1 MRSVVGLLVVVTA
14 VLPAGRALSADPN
27 QRAEARKHYAEGVKH
42 YDLAEYEE
50 ALREFKEAYRAADDP
65 AFLFNTA
72 QCYRKLG
79 DVQEAITFYR
89 NYLRKAPASPNR
101 AEVERRIAE
110 LEREQASRPA
120 PLAAASAGTQSP
132 PVATAALLPA
142 RPEAEAGGPSALLVA
157 PETSPPPETTRPFYR
172 RGWFWVAVG
181 VVAAGAVAAAI
192 VLRPGAQPDFCSDC
206 AVTTGIRQP
215 Q

>member
-1 MRSVVGLLVVVTA
+1 MRSVLGLLVVVAA
-14 VLPAGRALSADPN
+14 VLPAGRTLAADPN

-50 ALREFKEAYRAADDP
+50 ALREFKEAYRAAEDP

-79 DVQEAITFYR
+79 NLQEAVTFYR

-120 PLAAASAGTQSP
+120 PLAAASASTQSP
-132 PVATAALLPA
+132 PVATAALVPA

-157 PETSPPPETTRPFYR
+157 PEGSPPPEAARPFYK

-181 VVAAGAVAAAI
+181 AVAAGAVAAVI
-192 VLRPGAQPDFCSDC
+192 LLRPNGQPAFCPDC
-206 AVTTGIRQP
+206 AATAPIQEP
-215 Q
+215 